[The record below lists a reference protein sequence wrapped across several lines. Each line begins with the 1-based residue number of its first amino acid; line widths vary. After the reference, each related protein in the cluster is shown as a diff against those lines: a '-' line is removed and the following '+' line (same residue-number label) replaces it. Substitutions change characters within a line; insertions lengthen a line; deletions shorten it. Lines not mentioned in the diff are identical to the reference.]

1 MKHLYLLGSLLAL
14 AACAPQPSPPA
25 ASAPPPARPV
35 AAAPPP
41 AMAAPP
47 PPVSTT
53 RVSFD
58 GRYAGALTLAA
69 SGMSQT
75 YENRSGCV
83 SQRPAT
89 MLVRNGNVYLE
100 YANWKRHKLHYRGRV
115 DPGGAVTA
123 YHTNSDGS
131 RSILSGQIS
140 GGQMTGDMQ
149 RGPCNYAVSL
159 AMR

>member
-1 MKHLYLLGSLLAL
+1 MKSIYVVGALLAI
-14 AACAPQPSPPA
+14 AACTPQPSAPV
-25 ASAPPPARPV
+25 ASAPPAPV

-41 AMAAPP
+41 APMPP
-47 PPVSTT
+47 LPPT

-89 MLVRNGNVYLE
+89 MVVRNGNVYLE

>member
-1 MKHLYLLGSLLAL
+1 MKSIYVLGALLAM
-14 AACAPQPSPPA
+14 AACTPQPSAPV
-25 ASAPPPARPV
+25 ASAPPPPAPV

-41 AMAAPP
+41 APMPP
-47 PPVSTT
+47 PPT

-58 GRYAGALTLAA
+58 GAYAGSLSLAA

-89 MLVRNGNVYLE
+89 MVVRNGNVYLE

-149 RGPCNYAVSL
+149 RGPCSYAVSL

>member
-1 MKHLYLLGSLLAL
+1 M
-14 AACAPQPSPPA
+14 
-25 ASAPPPARPV
+25 V
-35 AAAPPP
+35 
-41 AMAAPP
+41 
-47 PPVSTT
+47 
-53 RVSFD
+53 
-58 GRYAGALTLAA
+58 
-69 SGMSQT
+69 
-75 YENRSGCV
+75 
-83 SQRPAT
+83 
-89 MLVRNGNVYLE
+89 VRNGNVYLE

-149 RGPCNYAVSL
+149 RGPCSYAVSL